1 MSSHFQKEFI
11 DFINRHQDKTLCSYY
26 LSINPLVTI
35 QTVLENPHLDW
46 DWVGLSENPN
56 MTWDIVLKNPEKPWS
71 WMGLSRNPNIGWD
84 ILRKRH
90 QYYFGFLYG
99 YEQLEQITLLEHPD
113 LTQYFS
119 IDWNSL
125 SKSPKTPFEMLLR
138 HPKHSI
144 ETNLPSHKPTYYMWD
159 ICGFSLNPNI
169 TNDYLRELYSNRMGT
184 DEEQKLKLCWW
195 NLSMNKSINWQMIEE
210 HSKCKWIYSAVSANP
225 NITWDIVQHNQH
237 ISWDYGFLCK
247 NPSITWDNISKNPSV
262 FNQYYSISSNPNITM
277 DIIKKNP
284 DYSWHYGGLSFNENL
299 TIEYVEDNLDK
310 PWNWQSLCKMPFKG
324 SRKRYLVDWVEK
336 KYIEKKKRKAKYVA
350 DICLEWWF
358 HPDNA
363 VSMGMC
369 ETMWKKRE
377 PITDLYGQTM
387 IY

>member
-1 MSSHFQKEFI
+1 
-11 DFINRHQDKTLCSYY
+11 
-26 LSINPLVTI
+26 
-35 QTVLENPHLDW
+35 
-46 DWVGLSENPN
+46 
-56 MTWDIVLKNPEKPWS
+56 
-71 WMGLSRNPNIGWD
+71 
-84 ILRKRH
+84 
-90 QYYFGFLYG
+90 
-99 YEQLEQITLLEHPD
+99 
-113 LTQYFS
+113 
-119 IDWNSL
+119 
-125 SKSPKTPFEMLLR
+125 
-138 HPKHSI
+138 
-144 ETNLPSHKPTYYMWD
+144 
-159 ICGFSLNPNI
+159 
-169 TNDYLRELYSNRMGT
+169 
-184 DEEQKLKLCWW
+184 
-195 NLSMNKSINWQMIEE
+195 MIEE